1 MHAANG
7 AQNQRAAIVGVLLPL
22 QILQAKGSGT
32 TNILGGVTMFRGG
45 KIPDIEGYQ
54 SPIQQYISDMT
65 MKMEN
70 DVCTAVQNVGIY
82 VDKEELIKALRY
94 DRQQYDKGYADGYS
108 NGYEQ
113 GRKEALES
121 IKEYVNK
128 EV

>member
-1 MHAANG
+1 M
-7 AQNQRAAIVGVLLPL
+7 
-22 QILQAKGSGT
+22 
-32 TNILGGVTMFRGG
+32 
-45 KIPDIEGYQ
+45 
-54 SPIQQYISDMT
+54 
-65 MKMEN
+65 
-70 DVCTAVQNVGIY
+70 GIY

-108 NGYEQ
+108 KGYEQ

>member
-1 MHAANG
+1 
-7 AQNQRAAIVGVLLPL
+7 
-22 QILQAKGSGT
+22 
-32 TNILGGVTMFRGG
+32 MFRGG

-54 SPIQQYISDMT
+54 SPIQQYVSDMT

-70 DVCTAVQNVGIY
+70 DVCTAVQKVGIH

-108 NGYEQ
+108 SGYEQ
-113 GRKEALES
+113 GRKDALKS